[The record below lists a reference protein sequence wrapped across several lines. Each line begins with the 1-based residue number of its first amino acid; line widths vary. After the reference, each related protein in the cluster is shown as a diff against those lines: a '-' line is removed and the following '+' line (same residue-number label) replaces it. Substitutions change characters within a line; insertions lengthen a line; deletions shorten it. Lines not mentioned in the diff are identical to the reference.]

1 MMLILLEVVSNLLIR
16 KYKPVV
22 VCVTG
27 SVGKTSTKDA
37 VAASLSTTFRVRKTP
52 RNLNNEYGVPISII
66 GTFKSKDGFWA
77 LVNIF
82 LSGVGQF
89 FYAPNFP
96 EILVIEV
103 GAGKIGEVRR
113 ISKWLKPDILAITNL
128 PNKPSH
134 LGVFGSKEKI
144 LEEKKFLVDTM
155 DKKGSLVIDSSS
167 ENMDLF
173 IKDFKGNIIAYDGA
187 KLIDSCDYTL
197 LYHKDKEIFE
207 PIGFKFKLA
216 LGSELSQELEF
227 RGFIGVQNIR
237 AMIIASLISKE
248 LGCSLKD
255 IVDGL
260 RTYIPSP
267 GRLRLIRGRVD
278 HVTIIDDSFNS
289 SPIAV
294 ENSLKTFLSIEK
306 SDSQRTIAVLGD
318 MLNLGI
324 ESAAIHKTTATKEV
338 SKVDVLITVG
348 DVSSVWQAYNQNA
361 YGLNKHFRNSTNA
374 ANYIKTIQKSGDLI
388 LFKGGHLI
396 RLEKAIKILGQ
407 CDEDALVRQEGYWQ
421 VPEFELYNIGADE
434 K

>member
-1 MMLILLEVVSNLLIR
+1 MMLIFLEIISNLLIR
-16 KYKPVV
+16 KYNPIV

-77 LVNIF
+77 LMNIF
-82 LSGVGQF
+82 LSGVRQF
-89 FYAPNFP
+89 IYASLFP

-113 ISKWLKPDILAITNL
+113 IAQWLKPNILAITNL
-128 PNKPSH
+128 PSKPSH

-167 ENMDLF
+167 ENMNPF
-173 IKDFKGNIIAYDGA
+173 VKDFKGNIITYDGA
-187 KLIDSCDYTL
+187 KLIDSCEYTL
-197 LYHKDKEIFE
+197 LYNKDEEMLE
-207 PIGFKFKLA
+207 PIGFKFQLK
-216 LGSELSQELEF
+216 LGSGLSQELEF

-237 AMIIASLISKE
+237 AMIIASLIGKE
-248 LGCSLKD
+248 LGCSLAD
-255 IVDGL
+255 IIEGL
-260 RTYIPSP
+260 KTYTPSP

-278 HVTIIDDSFNS
+278 HTTIIDDSFNS

-294 ENSLKTFLSIEK
+294 ENSLKTFLFIEK

-318 MLNLGI
+318 MLNLGV
-324 ESAAIHKTTATKEV
+324 ESAAIHKTTATKEI
-338 SKVDVLITVG
+338 SQVDVLITVG
-348 DVSSVWQAYNQNA
+348 DVSSVWQAFNPNVS
-361 YGLNKHFRNSTNA
+361 GLNKHFRNSTNA
-374 ANYIKTIQKSGDLI
+374 ANYIKMIQKPGDLI

-407 CDEDALVRQEGYWQ
+407 CDEDNLVRQEEYWQ
-421 VPEFELYNIGADE
+421 VPEFELYNIEKDE